1 MTDLELIFS
10 MLGKASTGEIERTQN
25 PETFN
30 EHKQASKAGGTI
42 AKNARLEL
50 EQETKQSVITTENY
64 LDEPEN
70 NKRLRL
76 K

>member
-10 MLGKASTGEIERTQN
+10 MLGEASTSEIERIRN
-25 PETFN
+25 PELFT
-30 EHKQASKAGGTI
+30 EHKKASKEGGTI

-50 EQETKQSVITTENY
+50 EQKTKTKVITSENY
-64 LDEPEN
+64 LSEPEKK
-70 NKRLRL
+70 KRIGV